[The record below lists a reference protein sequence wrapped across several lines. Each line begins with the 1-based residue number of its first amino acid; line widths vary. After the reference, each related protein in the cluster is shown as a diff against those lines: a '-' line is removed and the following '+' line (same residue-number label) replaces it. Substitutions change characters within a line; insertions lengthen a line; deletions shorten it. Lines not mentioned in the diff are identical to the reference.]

1 MHMRSH
7 AGSELTP
14 KSWTPI
20 QLLGVFSMTKYD
32 LPFKIKLVQ
41 AYLSGQSGY
50 RLIADTYGVDISQL
64 RYWVASYQHHG
75 VSGLDNKRGAYSDE
89 FKQQVLRHIA
99 REGLSDRQA
108 AALYNIRSIG
118 TIGKWRRQYNTTGE
132 SWALKPPHKG
142 GTQMK
147 MPTKHL
153 PKTPASDETR
163 TQQEL
168 LDELAYLRAE
178 NAYLK
183 KLRALIEAKQA
194 AALQT
199 KRKSSRD

>member
-1 MHMRSH
+1 
-7 AGSELTP
+7 
-14 KSWTPI
+14 
-20 QLLGVFSMTKYD
+20 MTKYD

>member
-1 MHMRSH
+1 
-7 AGSELTP
+7 
-14 KSWTPI
+14 
-20 QLLGVFSMTKYD
+20 MTKYD

-75 VSGLDNKRGAYSDE
+75 VSGLENKRGVYSDE
-89 FKQQVLRHIA
+89 FKQQVLQHIT

-118 TIGKWRRQYNTTGE
+118 TIGQWRRQYNTDE
-132 SWALKPPHKG
+132 SGALKPSHKG
-142 GTQMK
+142 EIQMQMSK
-147 MPTKHL
+147 KHL
-153 PKTPASDETR
+153 PKAPAPDETR

>member
-1 MHMRSH
+1 
-7 AGSELTP
+7 
-14 KSWTPI
+14 
-20 QLLGVFSMTKYD
+20 
-32 LPFKIKLVQ
+32 
-41 AYLSGQSGY
+41 
-50 RLIADTYGVDISQL
+50 
-64 RYWVASYQHHG
+64 
-75 VSGLDNKRGAYSDE
+75 
-89 FKQQVLRHIA
+89 
-99 REGLSDRQA
+99 
-108 AALYNIRSIG
+108 
-118 TIGKWRRQYNTTGE
+118 
-132 SWALKPPHKG
+132 
-142 GTQMK
+142 MK